1 MEYTTK
7 AGQMHRGSAIRWRK
21 RVRKA
26 VNKTS
31 APVAPYMFVLDALK
45 RTCRSSG
52 AARLYSRVPSVKPRW
67 EIEVFIT

>member
-26 VNKTS
+26 VLRSRENLGAS
-31 APVAPYMFVLDALK
+31 SSYMFVLEALK
-45 RTCRSSG
+45 RTCRI
-52 AARLYSRVPSVKPRW
+52 APELRTVLFNV
-67 EIEVFIT
+67 